1 MEGDDLEFTTQ
12 KRDAKKGRR
21 ARADKLE
28 SSANNQPNGDIGG
41 DETPE
46 GAIPMSERNGSPRGP
61 PNRPKRRQGGWADD
75 APKVDKNVSESVS
88 DLQKFSEER
97 SRPESPKR
105 RDDSDDDIPVIPDL
119 DDVQEEDMAAQI
131 AAPPSVQVNRVA
143 TYRELD
149 NDLLKHSQ
157 LLTLDNDIDLKLLTK
172 VLSAEQE
179 VIEEDIPWDWDLL
192 FTEVS
197 SELQTE
203 WDKQSADNE
212 EKGKA

>member
-1 MEGDDLEFTTQ
+1 MEEDDLEFTAK

-21 ARADKLE
+21 ARQERQEAAAV
-28 SSANNQPNGDIGG
+28 STQPNGDIGG
-41 DETPE
+41 DESAE
-46 GAIPMSERNGSPRGP
+46 GLVPLSERNGSPRGP
-61 PNRPKRRQGGWADD
+61 PSRPKRRQGGWADD
-75 APKVDKNVSESVS
+75 APKASNKP
-88 DLQKFSEER
+88 ER
-97 SRPESPKR
+97 ARPESPQR

-119 DDVQEEDMAAQI
+119 DDVQEEDMATQI

-172 VLSAEQE
+172 VLSAEQD
-179 VIEEDIPWDWDLL
+179 VMEEDKPWDWDLV
-192 FTEVS
+192 FTEVA

-203 WDKQSADNE
+203 WDKENAELE
-212 EKGKA
+212 EKG

>member
-1 MEGDDLEFTTQ
+1 LEFTTR

-21 ARADKLE
+21 ARQEKQEAA
-28 SSANNQPNGDIGG
+28 ANSQPNGDIGG
-41 DETPE
+41 DESAE
-46 GAIPMSERNGSPRGP
+46 GIIPVSERNGSPRGP
-61 PNRPKRRQGGWADD
+61 PSRPKRRQGGWADD
-75 APKVDKNVSESVS
+75 APKADKKAPGNADELQSFS
-88 DLQKFSEER
+88 DER
-97 SRPESPKR
+97 ARPESPKR

-119 DDVQEEDMAAQI
+119 DDVQEEDMATQI

-172 VLSAEQE
+172 VLSAEQD
-179 VIEEDIPWDWDLL
+179 VMEDDKPWDWDLL

-203 WDKQSADNE
+203 WDQQSAEME